1 MSDTKDL
8 VLRSDAESVATLT
21 LNRPERKNAW
31 NPDLEARYYER
42 LDEVD
47 KDPDVR
53 VIVVTG
59 SGTTFCPGVDTQR
72 LTSITTAEAPRINLD
87 GRPAMSYPLTIRKP
101 MIAAINGSAAGV
113 GLMQILNCDVRF
125 ASSRAKFSTAFAKRG
140 LPAEYNAAWI
150 LPRII
155 GVENALDLMLSSRVI
170 DATEAKALGL
180 ISRILEPD
188 EVLPAAQAYAAEM
201 ARLCS
206 PRSLAAIRRQVYTGL
221 SQNFSDAWTT
231 AYALMADFTGRED
244 FKEGVASYVEKRD
257 VNFPPLDNNFRVPGD
272 MGY

>member
-1 MSDTKDL
+1 VS
-8 VLRSDAESVATLT
+8 TLT

-31 NPDLEARYYER
+31 IPELEARYYER
-42 LDEVD
+42 LVEVD
-47 KDPDVR
+47 RDPAIR
-53 VIVVTG
+53 VIVVTA

-72 LTSITTAEAPRINLD
+72 LSSITTAADPRINLD
-87 GRPAMSYPLTIRKP
+87 GRAAMTFPLSIRKP

-113 GLMQILNCDVRF
+113 GLMQTLNCDVRF

-155 GVENALDLMLSSRVI
+155 GVENALDLMLSSRII
-170 DATEAKALGL
+170 DAAEAKELGL
-180 ISRILEPD
+180 VSRVLEPD

-221 SQNFSDAWTT
+221 SQRFEDAWVQ
-231 AYALMADFTGRED
+231 AYALMADFTGGED
-244 FKEGVASYVEKRD
+244 FKEGVASYVEQRD
-257 VNFPPLDNNFRVPGD
+257 VNFPPLDNNFRVPRD

>member
-1 MSDTKDL
+1 MSDDQDL
-8 VLRSDAESVATLT
+8 VLRSDADGVATLT

-31 NPDLEARYYER
+31 NPELEARYFER
-42 LDEVD
+42 LDELDVD
-47 KDPDVR
+47 QDVR

-72 LTSITTAEAPRINLD
+72 LSSITSAQDPRINLD
-87 GRPAMSYPLTIRKP
+87 GRSAMTYPLKIRKP
-101 MIAAINGSAAGV
+101 MIAAVNGSAAGV
-113 GLMQILNCDVRF
+113 GLMQILNCDIRF
-125 ASSRAKFSTAFAKRG
+125 ASNKAKFSTAFAKRG
-140 LPAEYNAAWI
+140 LPAEYNSAWL

-155 GVENALDLMLSSRVI
+155 GVENALDLMLSSRII
-170 DATEAKALGL
+170 DAHEAKELGL
-180 ISRILEPD
+180 VSRVLEPED
-188 EVLPAAQAYAAEM
+188 VLPAAQAYAAEM

-257 VNFPPLDNNFRVPGD
+257 VNVPPLDNNFRVPGD